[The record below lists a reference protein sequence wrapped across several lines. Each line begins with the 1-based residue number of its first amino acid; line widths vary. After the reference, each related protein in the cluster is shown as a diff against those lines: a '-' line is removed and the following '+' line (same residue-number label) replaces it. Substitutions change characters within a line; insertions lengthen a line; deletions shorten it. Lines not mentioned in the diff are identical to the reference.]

1 MSEEIA
7 TSLRFISP
15 ASPEEIAAVTAVIQG
30 AVDELA
36 EANVPASRVSAWSR
50 SQRPMRGNVVPGA
63 GVWRGFSN

>member
-1 MSEEIA
+1 MSEHVA

-36 EANVPASRVSAWSR
+36 DATVPATPVSAWSR
-50 SQRPMRGNVVPGA
+50 SQRPIRGNVVPGA
-63 GVWRGFSN
+63 GVWRSFSN